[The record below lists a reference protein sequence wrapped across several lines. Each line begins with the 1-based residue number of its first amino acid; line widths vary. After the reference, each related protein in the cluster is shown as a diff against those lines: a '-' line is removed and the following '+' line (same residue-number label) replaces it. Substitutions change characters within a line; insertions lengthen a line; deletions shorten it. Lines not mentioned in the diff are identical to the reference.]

1 MAHFLKK
8 TKDRLYEHIGQC
20 ITRRKMPQ
28 GTNIRTHYA
37 MKVFFNFTRFIDVF
51 YYLSWVSLYFAL
63 CPSVNAT

>member
-37 MKVFFNFTRFIDVF
+37 MKVFLILRASSTYFITYLGFRFTLR
-51 YYLSWVSLYFAL
+51 YAL
-63 CPSVNAT
+63 V